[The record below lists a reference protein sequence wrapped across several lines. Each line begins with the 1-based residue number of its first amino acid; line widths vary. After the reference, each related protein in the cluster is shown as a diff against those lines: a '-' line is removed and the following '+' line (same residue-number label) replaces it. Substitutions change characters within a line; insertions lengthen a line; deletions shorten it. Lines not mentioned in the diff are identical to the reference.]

1 MFGNLCNN
9 FVDPTVKAFLYIGPQ
24 FSNKYMYFL
33 ILFFVVEQD
42 YMVLVPDAYY
52 EATVLQEKVTRPCK
66 IPGDQGP

>member
-1 MFGNLCNN
+1 
-9 FVDPTVKAFLYIGPQ
+9 
-24 FSNKYMYFL
+24 MYFL
-33 ILFFVVEQD
+33 ILFFFVEQD